1 MATRIFD
8 LHCDTLDR
16 LSWPILPDDLNG
28 GSPTYA
34 KDDEGQATPG
44 QLQSMRSG
52 RSHITLEGTSDF
64 KWAQCMAV
72 FIPDT
77 LTVEQSAR
85 FFEAVSAT
93 LPIHERDNA
102 DLLSVAHSAADVEKV
117 LASGRTCAI
126 PTIENGKLLAA
137 GDHMFDL
144 IAEKGVRMVTLTWN
158 AANPLGSGHDTQQG
172 LTDFGRKAIREL
184 EARRIVVDV
193 SHLNDPGF
201 ADVASWAR
209 RPFVASHSNS
219 RAVRDVPR
227 NLTDDQFKFIRDA
240 GGIVGLNFCD
250 WFVSDTPDPT
260 PTELLAHI
268 EHWLDLGGAKT
279 VALGS
284 DYDGCDT
291 PSWLAPCSTGM
302 ATLEGLLR
310 DHFGDTIA
318 DAILFDNAHD
328 FFVRNETQDDAHDQ
342 EAQRLDSLI

>member
-1 MATRIFD
+1 M
-8 LHCDTLDR
+8 
-16 LSWPILPDDLNG
+16 
-28 GSPTYA
+28 
-34 KDDEGQATPG
+34 
-44 QLQSMRSG
+44 
-52 RSHITLEGTSDF
+52 
-64 KWAQCMAV
+64 
-72 FIPDT
+72 
-77 LTVEQSAR
+77 
-85 FFEAVSAT
+85 
-93 LPIHERDNA
+93 
-102 DLLSVAHSAADVEKV
+102 
-117 LASGRTCAI
+117 
-126 PTIENGKLLAA
+126 
-137 GDHMFDL
+137 
-144 IAEKGVRMVTLTWN
+144 
-158 AANPLGSGHDTQQG
+158 
-172 LTDFGRKAIREL
+172 
-184 EARRIVVDV
+184 
-193 SHLNDPGF
+193 
-201 ADVASWAR
+201 
-209 RPFVASHSNS
+209 
-219 RAVRDVPR
+219 RDVPR

-268 EHWLDLGGAKT
+268 EHWLDLGGTKT